1 MPANAVSLTA
11 LSTTLLRSDMS
22 FNLQVVSDSL
32 SLEIWDHFKKTLVPP
47 EVFAQPAE
55 WLPIQLTEWKGGC
68 HQLPGCCSFTITGCE
83 LGRLS
88 NCVQNKITPID
99 NRNKYSWKLVAII
112 SCRAAA
118 LLHFAFILQN
128 LSPQWLSLIM
138 DATQPHSRKTLVAL
152 FQLLP
157 KVATDLSFWKSTL
170 SFCWKLSGNVKR
182 YYSSAAL
189 IWHWF
194 GFVKDFLP
202 TKVQAVGWK

>member
-1 MPANAVSLTA
+1 
-11 LSTTLLRSDMS
+11 MS

-99 NRNKYSWKLVAII
+99 NRNKYS
-112 SCRAAA
+112 
-118 LLHFAFILQN
+118 
-128 LSPQWLSLIM
+128 
-138 DATQPHSRKTLVAL
+138 
-152 FQLLP
+152 
-157 KVATDLSFWKSTL
+157 
-170 SFCWKLSGNVKR
+170 
-182 YYSSAAL
+182 
-189 IWHWF
+189 
-194 GFVKDFLP
+194 
-202 TKVQAVGWK
+202 